1 MPTLQEQLQ
10 AAVVQTTTDSGL
22 LHTIVHGDATT
33 TVTTEGGPVKS
44 VAKVISENQT
54 LLTTSLA
61 TLTTKRDEAVAS
73 AAAAAESESAA
84 AASEVA
90 AAASASA
97 ADTSAAEAL
106 ASENAAAASEA
117 NAADSEEAA
126 GASKDA
132 AALSE
137 SNAAD
142 SAAAAALSEANA
154 AASEVAAGLSAAGA
168 SSSAGSA
175 SSSAVDAAASAAAA
189 AASAAGQLFAEV
201 VDLTHADSP
210 FSVPSTA
217 NGYLYRVDTSGGP
230 VEIHLP
236 ALAGLALDMR
246 LGVAKAT
253 GDVNTVVVHGLGGN
267 TINGLPSRTLAA
279 QYNIDTF
286 VGDKDNEGWFASG
299 GGLGAVNVT
308 VQRFSGDGVQTDFAL
323 SGTPGS
329 KNNTNVYISGVYQ
342 QKDGYELVG
351 NELVFGEA
359 PPAGTENVEV
369 VFGAQ
374 APLGVP
380 AEDTVGTIHIKE
392 KAVTLAKMAEG
403 TPNKLLGFNGV
414 GAVAEVDA
422 PQAFLPGMLIPFAGS
437 APPPGWLLCAGQTVS
452 RVAYAALFAVV
463 GTAYGAGD
471 GATTFTLPDLRGRV
485 VAGLDNM
492 EGTSAN
498 RLTSAQAD
506 VLGGAGGAENQ
517 TASGSVGDTTLSEAQ
532 LPSHVHQQTW
542 PGEGGNSAPSPMNVF
557 MSGGGNA
564 YGLNHSTNY
573 LGFNLYVQTSAM
585 KWNTVGAGS
594 AASHSHSL
602 SVNPFAV
609 TQPWLAMNYI
619 IKT

>member
-22 LHTIVHGDATT
+22 LHAIVHGDATT

-44 VAKVISENQT
+44 VAKVITENQE
-54 LLTTSLA
+54 LLTNSLT
-61 TLTTKRDEAVAS
+61 TLTTMRNEAVSS
-73 AAAAAESESAA
+73 AAASAESEGAA
-84 AASEVA
+84 AASETA
-90 AAASASA
+90 AAASALA

-106 ASENAAAASEA
+106 ASENAAAASES
-117 NAADSEEAA
+117 NASDFEAA
-126 GASKDA
+126 AEASRNA

-137 SNAAD
+137 SHAAD
-142 SAAAAALSEANA
+142 SAAAAAVSEANA
-154 AASEVAAGLSAAGA
+154 EASEMAAGVSAASA

-175 SSSAVDAAASAAAA
+175 SSSALGAAASAAAA

-201 VDLTHADSP
+201 VDIFHADSP
-210 FSVPSTA
+210 FAVPVTS

-230 VEIHLP
+230 VEINLP
-236 ALAGLALDMR
+236 ALGGLVSDMR

-253 GDVNTVVVHGLGGN
+253 GDVNTVVVNGTGGD
-267 TINGLPSRTLAA
+267 TINGLASRTLAA

-286 VGDKDNEGWFASG
+286 VGDRDNEGWFASG

-308 VQRFSGDGVQTDFAL
+308 VQRFSGDGIQTDFFL

-329 KNNTNVYISGVYQ
+329 KNNTNIYISGVYQ

-351 NELVFGEA
+351 NELVFEEA
-359 PPAGTENVEV
+359 PPAGTDNVEV

-374 APLGVP
+374 APIGVP
-380 AEDTVGTIHIKE
+380 AEDTVDTRHLKDHG
-392 KAVTLAKMAEG
+392 VTLVKLADG
-403 TPNKLLGFNGV
+403 TPNKLLGFNGT
-414 GAVAEVDA
+414 GAAAEVDA

-437 APPPGWLLCAGQTVS
+437 TPPLGWLLCAGQTVS

-471 GATTFTLPDLRGRV
+471 GATTFALPDLRGRV
-485 VAGLDNM
+485 VTGMDNM
-492 EGTSAN
+492 EGVSAN

-506 VLGGAGGAENQ
+506 VLGGAGGIENQ
-517 TASGSVGDTTLSEAQ
+517 TLSGSVGDTTLLESQ

-542 PGEGGNSAPSPMNVF
+542 PGANGQSTPTAMNVR

-564 YGLNHSTNY
+564 YGFNYSTDPV
-573 LGFNLYVQTSAM
+573 GFNLYVQSSTT
-585 KWNTVGAGS
+585 KWNTVAAGS